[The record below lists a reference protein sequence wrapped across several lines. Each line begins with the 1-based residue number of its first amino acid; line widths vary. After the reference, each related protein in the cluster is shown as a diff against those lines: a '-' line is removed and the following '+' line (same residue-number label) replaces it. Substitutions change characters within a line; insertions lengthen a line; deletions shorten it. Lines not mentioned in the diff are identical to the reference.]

1 MTRQR
6 YTAFAACC
14 LIGVLSLLAACGNTD
29 ANGKKPDRNRPAWIN
44 EPGEGV
50 SASAGFHVRGE
61 QAQQELAVSRARDE
75 LAKRYGV
82 RVSSEQATSQL
93 VVGGRMSSV
102 AAKDIREEVNQI
114 EVKAAVRAKW
124 KDPDSGV
131 LWVWLMPSKE

>member
-1 MTRQR
+1 MTRQ
-6 YTAFAACC
+6 YFTAFAACG
-14 LIGVLSLLAACGNTD
+14 LIGVLSLLTACGNMA
-29 ANGKKPDRNRPAWIN
+29 ANGKKPDKNRPAWIN
-44 EPGEGV
+44 DPGEGV

-61 QAQQELAVSRARDE
+61 QAQQELAISRARDE

-82 RVSSEQATSQL
+82 RISSEQATSQL

-102 AAKDIREEVNQI
+102 AAKNIREEVNQI

-124 KDPDSGV
+124 QDPDSGV